1 MLGSFYRVVS
11 VGTMKALRVVFPFPS
26 QMRDTVSNSMSILS
40 SLLGHEGEGSILC
53 KLRVRECQRNEP

>member
-1 MLGSFYRVVS
+1 
-11 VGTMKALRVVFPFPS
+11 MKALRVVFPLPS